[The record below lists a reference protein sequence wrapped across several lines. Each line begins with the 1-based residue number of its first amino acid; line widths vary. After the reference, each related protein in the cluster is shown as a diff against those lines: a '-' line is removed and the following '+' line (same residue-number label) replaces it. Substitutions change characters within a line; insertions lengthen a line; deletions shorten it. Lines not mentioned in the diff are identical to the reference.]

1 MIDKFRDIYYG
12 ELEYEHRFMLSLIC
26 AELIIICLLKF
37 WPVQPDL
44 PKEYQDRFTDEVIY
58 VENSIVTRQTS
69 APAAPP
75 KPRVPVPVPNDQVIE
90 EEIDFPDFD
99 DLLSRYEADGEEGF
113 SDAQGEGEIVGSP
126 EQPAGLVRIVEPTV
140 PDAAQRANIK
150 ARILV
155 TFLVGTK
162 GQVEDYY
169 ISEIRVY
176 DGSGN
181 YEVVNQI
188 GYGIMEAVLQASAKW
203 RFTPARDNGI
213 PVRTY
218 VENSFNIGF

>member
-1 MIDKFRDIYYG
+1 MIEKIRDIYYG
-12 ELEYEHRFMLSLIC
+12 ELEHEHRFMLSLIC
-26 AELIIICLLKF
+26 AELIIISILKF
-37 WPVQPDL
+37 WPVQPTP
-44 PKEYQDRFTDEVIY
+44 PKEYTDSFTEEVIY
-58 VENSIVTRQTS
+58 VENSIVTQQTS

-75 KPRVPVPVPNDQVIE
+75 KPRVPVPVPNDEVIE

-99 DLLSRYEADGEEGF
+99 DLMSRYEADGEDGF
-113 SDAQGEGEIVGSP
+113 SEAQGEGEFVGSP

-150 ARILV
+150 AKVLV
-155 TFLVGTK
+155 TFLVGTQ
-162 GQVEDYY
+162 GNVEDYY

-188 GYGIMEAVLQASAKW
+188 GYGIMEAVLQAAAKW
-203 RFTPARDNGI
+203 RFTPAKDNGS

>member
-1 MIDKFRDIYYG
+1 MINKIRDIYYG
-12 ELEYEHRFMLSLIC
+12 ELEHEHRFMLSLIC
-26 AELIIICLLKF
+26 AELLIICILKF
-37 WPVQPDL
+37 WPVQPSP
-44 PKEYQDRFTDEVIY
+44 PKEYPDTFTDEVIY
-58 VENSIVTRQTS
+58 VEKSIVTRQTS

-75 KPRVPVPVPNDQVIE
+75 KPRVPVPVPNDRVIE

-99 DLLSRYEADGEEGF
+99 DILSKYEADGKDGF
-113 SDAQGEGEIVGSP
+113 SDVRGEGEIVGSP

-150 ARILV
+150 VKVLV

-176 DGSGN
+176 DGKGN

-188 GYGIMEAVLQASAKW
+188 GYGIMEAVLQAAAKW

-213 PVRTY
+213 PVKTY

>member
-12 ELEYEHRFMLSLIC
+12 ELEHEHRFMLSLIC
-26 AELIIICLLKF
+26 AELLIICLLKF
-37 WPVQPDL
+37 WPIPEGP
-44 PKEYQDRFTDEVIY
+44 PKEDEDTFTDEVIY
-58 VENSIVTRQTS
+58 VENSIITKQTS

-75 KPRVPVPVPNDQVIE
+75 RPRVPVPVPNDEVIE
-90 EEIDFPDFD
+90 EEIDFPDFE
-99 DLLSRYEADGEEGF
+99 DLLSKYEADGEDGF
-113 SDAQGEGEIVGSP
+113 SDAQGEGEFVGSP

-140 PDAAQRANIK
+140 PEAAQRANIK
-150 ARILV
+150 ARVKV

-176 DGSGN
+176 DREGN

-188 GYGIMEAVLQASAKW
+188 GYGIMEAVLQAAAKW
-203 RFTPARDNGI
+203 RFTPAKDDGRL
-213 PVRTY
+213 VKTY

>member
-12 ELEYEHRFMLSLIC
+12 EFEHEHRFMLSLIC
-26 AELIIICLLKF
+26 AELLIIALLKL
-37 WPVQPDL
+37 WPIPESP
-44 PKEYQDRFTDEVIY
+44 PKEYEDTFADEVIY
-58 VENSIVTRQTS
+58 VENSIITKQTS

-75 KPRVPVPVPNDQVIE
+75 RPQVPVPVPNDVVIE

-99 DLLSRYEADGEEGF
+99 DLLSKYEADGEVGF
-113 SDAQGEGEIVGSP
+113 SEAQGEGEFVGSP
-126 EQPAGLVRIVEPTV
+126 EQPAGLIRIVEPTV

-150 ARILV
+150 ARVKV

-176 DGSGN
+176 DGQGN
-181 YEVVNQI
+181 YEIVNQI
-188 GYGIMEAVLQASAKW
+188 GYGIMEAVLLAAAKW
-203 RFTPARDNGI
+203 RFTPAKDDGR
-213 PVRTY
+213 PVKTY